1 MGREVFNT
9 WLEAMKKNLWSVV
22 ICGDI
27 YVGSVVADHVGH
39 TYSLVCVCWEMLGI
53 ASGFL
58 S

>member
-39 TYSLVCVCWEMLGI
+39 TYSLVCVC
-53 ASGFL
+53 
-58 S
+58 